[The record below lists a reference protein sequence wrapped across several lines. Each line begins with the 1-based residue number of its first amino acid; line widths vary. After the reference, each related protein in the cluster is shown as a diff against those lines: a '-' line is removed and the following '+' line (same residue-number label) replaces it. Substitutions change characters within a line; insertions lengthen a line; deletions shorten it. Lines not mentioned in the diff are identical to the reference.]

1 MIKKKTSNYV
11 TDGKSFYRDN
21 DALTKLHADTRVI
34 LIYALLYYW
43 QYFLTVYRIQH
54 IVPYCTAKR
63 GIILAEKEKSPEENE
78 NQTNNKGTGSSEQT
92 PEKTTPEPK
101 RPAEGKPDLQKK
113 KEKKGKQGPAEG
125 VEAPAK
131 KKEHDENF
139 NYIIRIAN
147 TDINGERSVV
157 QGLTQIKGIGRHMA
171 VFIADTAGISRN
183 LKFGNLA
190 EPDIQKLKDALET
203 IDETA
208 PAWMLNHRKDL
219 YTGEDMHLI
228 STDVATRLRD
238 DVNLMKMIRCYKG
251 VRHEVGL
258 KVRGQRTSSNG
269 RKGLALGV
277 SKRREAPASSGK
289 KEEKKEKE

>member
-1 MIKKKTSNYV
+1 
-11 TDGKSFYRDN
+11 
-21 DALTKLHADTRVI
+21 
-34 LIYALLYYW
+34 
-43 QYFLTVYRIQH
+43 
-54 IVPYCTAKR
+54 
-63 GIILAEKEKSPEENE
+63 LAEKEKSTEEKD
-78 NQTNNKGTGSSEQT
+78 QRTNNETKGSDEQT
-92 PEKTTPEPK
+92 PEKTAPEPK
-101 RPAEGKPDLQKK
+101 RPAEGKPDQQKK
-113 KEKKGKQGPAEG
+113 KEKKGKPGQAEG
-125 VEAPAK
+125 EAPVK

-139 NYIIRIAN
+139 NYIIRVAN
-147 TDINGERSVV
+147 TDINGESSVV

-171 VFIADTAGISRN
+171 VFIADTAGINRN

-190 EPDIQKLKDALET
+190 EPDVQKLKDALET

-238 DVNLMKMIRCYKG
+238 DVNLMKMIRSYKG

>member
-1 MIKKKTSNYV
+1 M
-11 TDGKSFYRDN
+11 
-21 DALTKLHADTRVI
+21 
-34 LIYALLYYW
+34 
-43 QYFLTVYRIQH
+43 
-54 IVPYCTAKR
+54 PYCTVKR

-78 NQTNNKGTGSSEQT
+78 KQTTNEGSKEQT
-92 PEKTTPEPK
+92 PAQAAPEPK
-101 RPAEGKPDLQKK
+101 RPAEAKPDQQKK
-113 KEKKGKQGPAEG
+113 KEKKGKPGGPAEG
-125 VEAPAK
+125 EAPVK

-139 NYIIRIAN
+139 NYIVRVAN

-171 VFIADTAGISRN
+171 IFIADTAGINRN
-183 LKFGNLA
+183 LKFGTLT
-190 EPDIQKLKDALET
+190 EPDIQKLKDALEN
-203 IDETA
+203 IDESA
-208 PAWMLNHRKDL
+208 PAWMMNHRKDY

-238 DVNLMKMIRCYKG
+238 DVNLMKMIRSYKG
-251 VRHEVGL
+251 VRHEYGL

-277 SKRREAPASSGK
+277 SKRREAPSSSGK